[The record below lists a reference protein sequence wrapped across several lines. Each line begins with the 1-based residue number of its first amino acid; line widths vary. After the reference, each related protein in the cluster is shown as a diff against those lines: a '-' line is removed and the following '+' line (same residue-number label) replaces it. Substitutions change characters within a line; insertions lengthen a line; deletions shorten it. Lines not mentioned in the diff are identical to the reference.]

1 MKIEIYKSIYSYR
14 KLPKNINKLNIKNF
28 SHELKKLIPASYIH
42 VKLNVYLVN
51 QSLISFKNFTVFS
64 KYTHYPNNKK
74 IDVLKLSL
82 KNLYKGVSKKRKT
95 YNQGIWIFDDKVNV
109 YYHWLFD
116 SLQRYLLIPERYK
129 DYPVLVP
136 QIYNLKWVKEHLDFL
151 GINYRV
157 VENNKIIK
165 IKKIIIPSYS
175 APSGNFNKNVVTQL
189 RKLYLK
195 SVINLDLEIKYE
207 RIWIER
213 NNSRRNASNKDEIK
227 KIINKYN
234 FHSIDP
240 ANLEIQEVIKI
251 INGAKII
258 AGLHGSGL
266 ANILFANKNTTLIDI
281 RERDDNY
288 RNALFS
294 LASDLG
300 IEYYCF
306 NETILDEKN
315 DSVYLD
321 PQILE
326 KLLSETL
333 EQ

>member
-1 MKIEIYKSIYSYR
+1 MKIDNYKSIYSYR

-28 SHELKKLIPASYIH
+28 SHELKKLIPASH
-42 VKLNVYLVN
+42 TQVKLNVYLVN
-51 QSLISFKNFTVFS
+51 QSLVSFKNFTVFS

-74 IDVLKLSL
+74 IDVLKLCL
-82 KNLYKGVSKKRKT
+82 NNLYKGISKKRKT
-95 YNQGIWIFDDKVNV
+95 YNQGIWIFDDKVDV

-136 QIYNLKWVKEHLDFL
+136 EIYNLKWVKEHLNFL
-151 GINYRV
+151 GINHQV
-157 VENNKIIK
+157 IEKNKIIK
-165 IKKIIIPSYS
+165 IKEIIIPSYA
-175 APSGNFNKNVVTQL
+175 APSGNFNKYLVTQL
-189 RKLYLK
+189 RNLYLK
-195 SVINLDLEIKYE
+195 SVLNLDEENKYE
-207 RIWIER
+207 RIWIDR
-213 NNSRRNASNKDEIK
+213 NNSRRDASNKNEIK
-227 KIINKYN
+227 NIISKYN

-240 ANLEIQEVIKI
+240 ADLEIQEVIKI
-251 INGAKII
+251 LNGAKII

-266 ANILFANKNTTLIDI
+266 ANILFANKNATLIDI
-281 RERDDNY
+281 RERNDNY

-306 NETILDEKN
+306 NETILDEEN

-326 KLLSETL
+326 KLLGETL